1 MAGKQHFRTTY
12 AKQYFPTSPSWNDKL
27 LPFASVST
35 ARCGLSYSFDGR
47 DLPILRDGNKVRWKI
62 SNKQVTWDR
71 EESALTPS
79 GASSP
84 RIEPSASNS
93 EDDRGESP
101 GQHPTTDEK
110 GRRPGCD
117 PAAGPNRIQRD
128 PSKARPWNSLRAQKK
143 KREKGR

>member
-1 MAGKQHFRTTY
+1 M
-12 AKQYFPTSPSWNDKL
+12 
-27 LPFASVST
+27 
-35 ARCGLSYSFDGR
+35 
-47 DLPILRDGNKVRWKI
+47 
-62 SNKQVTWDR
+62 
-71 EESALTPS
+71 LTPS

-128 PSKARPWNSLRAQKK
+128 PSKARPPPVEQPAGAEEKEGKRALGIKI
-143 KREKGR
+143 EKETNIKGQRTASPGL